1 MKDSSTVTHLRVARR
16 PMLSQPMLNQLMFN
30 QPMFSQQEIKNNLL
44 GEEATNMSQTKSIFA
59 AVVLAAM
66 VGIVPMAQ
74 AKLTVEATIAGSSA
88 MWQTV
93 GLAAF
98 SEACPNFQTATCP
111 TSGGIQAG
119 HWTSNGNVVSLEDT
133 RVSPENTDNGTIWIV
148 WNAGATKVWS
158 FNKVDSV
165 VGDRCYFA
173 QPRCTVVG
181 TSGNLGGAGSNKIAK
196 SLWGSDAA
204 LPPAVLALFEAGTPV
219 NVAAT
224 DIRPE
229 DAQFAICRAN
239 SSGQLTDGN
248 GAGSFGAGA
257 SDGLDGLGYN
267 PNIPA
272 GVCPAVFGTDGGLGS
287 PNDYVGQPILTGSGT
302 GSQANVLSFNI
313 SGNDPIT
320 GEAVPAFTVVK
331 VGAVPVVFI
340 DQREST
346 LKSVTNATDLQLQQ
360 VFSGKNC
367 NANEFSGGTA
377 GAINVFLREP
387 TSGTMNTTEATV
399 FRKPDVYTGAINGI
413 SQETGV
419 ISNPLQNGC
428 AGGGGSRYR
437 GIGTSEVVADVH
449 TSSTFGGNAGLDGI
463 SYSFF
468 SYGNIGSLANSPNW
482 GYIQLE
488 GYDPIFASYN
498 GGDPGQPATSSN
510 PSPGSPGT
518 LPGTAN
524 LPASCAGVFP
534 CPESAI
540 WTGGL
545 SFPTMRDGLYY
556 AWSVVR
562 LVSNGTGETAAAA
575 LAKASNLFAVNA
587 VPDYAPVVKVAG
599 TSDPGLLYLRSHYQ
613 QYDGAGNLL
622 GAAPVNSGTGEA
634 GGDMGGCIEKTS
646 GSTSKI
652 INSVDGDYNLCK
664 TRPLP
669 PA

>member
-1 MKDSSTVTHLRVARR
+1 
-16 PMLSQPMLNQLMFN
+16 
-30 QPMFSQQEIKNNLL
+30 
-44 GEEATNMSQTKSIFA
+44 MSRTKSIFA
-59 AVVLAAM
+59 VLVLAVM

-98 SEACPNFQTATCP
+98 NIACPNFQTTACP

-133 RVSPENTDNGTIWIV
+133 RVSPNNIDNGTIWIV

-173 QPRCTVVG
+173 QPQCTVVG
-181 TSGNLGGAGSNKIAK
+181 TSGNLGGSGSGKIAK

-204 LPPAVLALFEAGTPV
+204 LPPAVLALFESGTPV

-239 SSGQLTDGN
+239 SDGPVNSGASGV
-248 GAGSFGAGA
+248 GSFGGGA

-267 PNIPA
+267 PNIAP
-272 GVCPAVFGTDGGLGS
+272 GVCPAFGSFGS
-287 PNDYVGQPILTGSGT
+287 PNDYVGSPIATGSGT
-302 GSQANVLSFNI
+302 GSAANVLSFNI
-313 SGNDPIT
+313 SGTDPIT
-320 GEAVPAFTVVK
+320 GTAVPAFTVVK
-331 VGAVPVVFI
+331 VGAVPIVFV
-340 DQREST
+340 DQRETS

-367 NANEFSGGTA
+367 NGSAFTGGVA

-399 FRKPDVYTGAINGI
+399 FRKPDVYTGAISGI

-419 ISNPLQNGC
+419 TSNPLANVC

-437 GIGTSEVVADVH
+437 GIGTSEVVNDVKA
-449 TSSTFGGNAGLDGI
+449 SSSFGAGGDGI
-463 SYSFF
+463 AYSFF
-468 SYGNIGSLANSPNW
+468 SYGNIGALANSPNW

-498 GGDPGQPATSSN
+498 GGDPGQPATAGN

-518 LPGTAN
+518 LPGAAN

-545 SFPTMRDGLYY
+545 SFPNMRDGLYY
-556 AWSVVR
+556 AWSIVR

-575 LAKASNLFAVNA
+575 LAKASNLFAVND
-587 VPDYAPVVKVAG
+587 VPDYAPVVKVTG

-622 GAAPVNSGTGEA
+622 GAAPVNTGTKEA
-634 GGDMGGCIEKTS
+634 GGDMGGCIEKTT

-652 INSVDGDYNLCK
+652 INSVDGDYDVCK
-664 TRPLP
+664 SRPVP
-669 PA
+669 PL

>member
-1 MKDSSTVTHLRVARR
+1 
-16 PMLSQPMLNQLMFN
+16 
-30 QPMFSQQEIKNNLL
+30 
-44 GEEATNMSQTKSIFA
+44 MSRTKSIL
-59 AVVLAAM
+59 AVLMLAVI

-98 SEACPNFQTATCP
+98 NIACPNFQTTACP

-119 HWTSNGNVVSLEDT
+119 HWTSNGNVVDLEDT
-133 RVSPENTDNGTIWIV
+133 RVSPNNIDAGTIWIV

-173 QPRCTVVG
+173 QPRCTVIG
-181 TSGNLGGAGSNKIAK
+181 TSGNLGGSGSGKIAK
-196 SLWGSDAA
+196 SLWGSDVA
-204 LPPAVLALFEAGTPV
+204 LPPAVLALFEDGTPV

-239 SSGQLTDGN
+239 SSGNVSG
-248 GAGSFGAGA
+248 GSGVGSFGAGS

-267 PNIPA
+267 SNIPA
-272 GVCPAVFGTDGGLGS
+272 GVCPATYNNGNPPGLATQ
-287 PNDYVGQPILTGSGT
+287 NDYVGSPVLTGSGT

-313 SGNDPIT
+313 SGDDPIT
-320 GEAVPAFTVVK
+320 GTAVPAFTVVK
-331 VGAVPVVFI
+331 VGAVPVVFV
-340 DQREST
+340 DQRET
-346 LKSVTNATDLQLQQ
+346 ALKSVTNATDLQLQQ

-367 NANEFSGGTA
+367 NGTA
-377 GAINVFLREP
+377 LTGGVSGAINVFLREP

-399 FRKPDVYTGAINGI
+399 FRKPDVYTGAINGL

-419 ISNPLQNGC
+419 TTNPLETTC

-437 GIGTSEVVADVH
+437 GIGTSEVVNDVKA
-449 TSSTFGGNAGLDGI
+449 SSSFGGSAGLDGI
-463 SYSFF
+463 AYAFF
-468 SYGNIGSLANSPNW
+468 SYGNISTLANSANW

-498 GGDPGQPATSSN
+498 GGDPGQPATASN

-518 LPGTAN
+518 LPGAAN
-524 LPASCAGVFP
+524 LPSSCAGVFP

-545 SFPTMRDGLYY
+545 SFPNMRDGLYY

-587 VPDYAPVVKVAG
+587 VPDYAPVVKVTG

-622 GAAPVNSGTGEA
+622 GAAPVNSGTSEK

-652 INSVDGDYNLCK
+652 INHVDANYNSCVS
-664 TRPLP
+664 RPVP